1 MDLRLLYQYI
11 HADGHTVQV
20 LAFIIIFACLLICAD
35 TKEADADGADTE
47 DGAPAK
53 KHKPDHSEKGVLYAH
68 KST

>member
-1 MDLRLLYQYI
+1 MDLRLLYLYI

-20 LAFIIIFACLLICAD
+20 LAFIIIFACFLIC
-35 TKEADADGADTE
+35 ADTE

-68 KST
+68 KSM